1 MLDMVLENLDPPHV
15 WEIFESVLAATPRS
29 SKKEEKIRKAIKKWV
44 AAQKKK
50 GFKLTIT
57 EDEIGNL
64 CVKKG
69 ATKGKDKVPPII
81 LQAHMDMVCETDR
94 KGGFDFDNQ
103 PISVRI
109 QDNNEWVDADGTTLG
124 ADNGIGVALSL
135 GLLVDKEV
143 ENGPLEV
150 LLTVDEETGLTG
162 AVELDIKHHKLKGKH
177 LINVDSEEVGAITMG
192 SSGGGDTVL
201 SRKIRRFKPKPEVDK
216 VFYELKVDGLRGG
229 HSGGEIHLNR
239 GSGHKIIARVL
250 TVLLDKIKINLCT
263 WNGGSKHN
271 AISRESTVVFATNLE
286 NSTIVETVLK
296 EQKSDLKSIFNTV
309 SYRNQELIEPN
320 FEIRWKKTKLT
331 PHISYANT
339 KEIIST
345 ANIIHNGVIEFS
357 PSMKGL
363 TQTSN
368 NFAIVRTLEDSLE
381 FVLSTRSSVDSDLES
396 FRSAIKDLGKFG
408 GWKVE
413 LEPSYP
419 GWIPDPTGKFLQ
431 YVKTQYEELL
441 EEEVKLKAVH
451 GGLETGVIGAMIPG
465 IQMVSIGPRIKSPHT
480 PAERL
485 NIEDVGV
492 LYELLKRL
500 VKNFK

>member
-1 MLDMVLENLDPPHV
+1 MVLENLEPPHV
-15 WEIFESVLAATPRS
+15 WEIFENVLTVTPRS
-29 SKKEEKIRKAIKKWV
+29 SKKEEKIRIAIKKWV
-44 AAQKKK
+44 ASKKK
-50 GFKLTIT
+50 GIDLTLT
-57 EDEIGNL
+57 EDIVGNL
-64 CVKKG
+64 CIKKN
-69 ATKGKDKVPPII
+69 ATLGMEKIPPII

-94 KGGFDFDNQ
+94 KEGFDFDNK

-109 QDNNEWVDADGTTLG
+109 QDNKEWVEADGTTLG

-135 GLLVDKEV
+135 GILLDRELKH
-143 ENGPLEV
+143 GPLEV

-162 AVELDIKHHKLKGKH
+162 AFELDINKHNLQGKH
-177 LINVDSEEVGAITMG
+177 LINVDSEEIGAITMG
-192 SSGGGDTVL
+192 SAGGGDTVL
-201 SRKIRRFKPKPEVDK
+201 SRQIRRFKAKPETEK
-216 VFYELKVDGLRGG
+216 EFYELKVEGLRGG

-250 TVLLDKIKINLCT
+250 TNILDKVKINLCT

-271 AISRESTVVFATNLE
+271 AISRESIVVFAVNKEHTKTIENL
-286 NSTIVETVLK
+286 LK
-296 EQKSDLKSIFNTV
+296 EQEKELTQYFNTV
-309 SYRNQELIEPN
+309 SYRTNEPIEPN
-320 FEIRWKKTKLT
+320 FEMKWNKTKLT
-331 PHISYANT
+331 PYMSYTNS
-339 KEIIST
+339 KEIIAT

-368 NFAIVRTLEDSLE
+368 NFAIVRTSDSTIE

-396 FRSAIKDLGKFG
+396 YRSALRDIGNFGK
-408 GWKVE
+408 WEVKQ
-413 LEPSYP
+413 LPSYP

-431 YVKTQYEELL
+431 FVKKQYEELL

-465 IQMVSIGPRIKSPHT
+465 IQMVSIGPRIENPHT

-485 NIEDVGV
+485 NIEDVDV
-492 LYELLKRL
+492 LYELLKRIL
-500 VKNFK
+500 QNFK

>member
-1 MLDMVLENLDPPHV
+1 MVLENLEPPHV

-29 SKKEEKIRKAIKKWV
+29 SKKEEKIRNAIKKWV

-64 CVKKG
+64 CIKKD
-69 ATKGKDKVPPII
+69 ATKGREKVPPII

-94 KGGFDFDNQ
+94 KEGFDFDNK
-103 PISVRI
+103 PITVRI

-135 GLLVDKEV
+135 GLLVDKEA
-143 ENGPLEV
+143 EHGPLEV

-162 AVELDIKHHKLKGKH
+162 AFKLDIKKHQIKSKH
-177 LINVDSEEVGAITMG
+177 LINVDSEEIGAITMG
-192 SSGGGDTVL
+192 SSGGGDTVFSKPL
-201 SRKIRRFKPKPEVDK
+201 RRFKPKPEVDK
-216 VFYELKVDGLRGG
+216 VFYELKVEGLRGG

-250 TVLLDKIKINLCT
+250 TQLLDKEKINLCS

-271 AISRESTVVFATNLE
+271 AISRESTIIFATNTE
-286 NSTIVETVLK
+286 NAEITEQLLK
-296 EQKSDLKSIFNTV
+296 EQEKELKTYYSTV
-309 SYRNQELIEPN
+309 SYRNQEAIEPN
-320 FEIRWKKTKLT
+320 FEMKWKKTKLA
-331 PHISYANT
+331 PYSSYAIT
-339 KEIIST
+339 KDVIAT

-368 NFAIVRTLEDSLE
+368 NFAIVRTLDSSLE
-381 FVLSTRSSVDSDLES
+381 FVLSTRSSVDAELES
-396 FRSAIKDLGKFG
+396 FRFALQDIGRFG

-413 LEPSYP
+413 QEPSYP

-431 YVKTQYEELL
+431 YVKKQYEELL

-465 IQMVSIGPRIKSPHT
+465 IQMVSIGPRIQNPHT

-500 VKNFK
+500 VKNFN

>member
-1 MLDMVLENLDPPHV
+1 MVLENLQPPHV

-29 SKKEEKIRKAIKKWV
+29 SKKEEKIRKAIKRWV

-94 KGGFDFDNQ
+94 KGGFDFDNKAITIQ
-103 PISVRI
+103 I

-143 ENGPLEV
+143 EHGPLEV

-162 AVELDIKHHKLKGKH
+162 AFELDINKHQIKSKH

-192 SSGGGDTVL
+192 SSGGGDTVF
-201 SRKIRRFKPKPEVDK
+201 SRKLRRFNPKPEVDK
-216 VFYELKVDGLRGG
+216 VFYELKVEGLRGG

-239 GSGHKIIARVL
+239 GSGHKIISRVL
-250 TVLLDKIKINLCT
+250 TQLLEKVKINLCT

-271 AISRESTVVFATNLE
+271 AISRESTIVFATNTE
-286 NSTIVETVLK
+286 NAEITEKLLK
-296 EQKSDLKSIFNTV
+296 EQEKELKTHYNTV
-309 SYRNQELIEPN
+309 AYRNQEAIEPN
-320 FEIRWKKTKLT
+320 FEMKWKKTKLT
-331 PHISYANT
+331 PYSSYAVT

-345 ANIIHNGVIEFS
+345 ANIVHNGVIEFS

-368 NFAIVRTLEDSLE
+368 NFAIVRTLDSSLE

-396 FRSAIKDLGKFG
+396 FRTALRDIGKFG
-408 GWKVE
+408 GWKVKQ
-413 LEPSYP
+413 LPSYP
-419 GWIPDPTGKFLQ
+419 GWVPDPTGEFLQ
-431 YVKTQYEELL
+431 YVKKQYEELL

-451 GGLETGVIGAMIPG
+451 GGLETGVIGAMVPG
-465 IQMVSIGPRIKSPHT
+465 IQMVSIGPRIQNPHT

-492 LYELLKRL
+492 LYELLKRI